1 MVHRYPE
8 LFGEIAKTAR
18 IQAELTIEMVAER
31 ADITERYLYR
41 IENEG
46 KKPSFDV
53 LYRLIWVLSIPADS
67 VFYQERAIRDPEV
80 EEIVHMLY
88 SCDERSLQIVRAT
101 LRAALESQQNDTFC
115 KKAESAVIE

>member
-31 ADITERYLYR
+31 ADITERCLYR

-46 KKPSFDV
+46 KKPGFDV
-53 LYRLIWVLSIPADS
+53 LYRLIRVLSIPADS
-67 VFYQERAIRDPEV
+67 VFYPERAIQNPEV
-80 EEIVHMLY
+80 EEIVHTLY
-88 SCDERSLQIVRAT
+88 SCDDPALQIVRAT
-101 LRAALESQQNDTFC
+101 LRAALESQQNDTLC
-115 KKAESAVIE
+115 KKAEPAVIE